1 MSLKEFTKEVF
12 TRYGLTEDDIK
23 VYLGYLRVPRATMS
37 EVYLSFEEGE
47 IEYAKVDEI
56 TKKLIESKFLLKVEG
71 IVDRFIPLEP
81 FFELFTT
88 ESEKFRTEIAT
99 IKDNVL
105 ADQSNRFEKL
115 EAIQNSSIEEVST
128 AVTNQINA
136 FFEDSDNKNVD
147 KKSRIDS
154 ATNRFKET
162 SKTLEKDLHDNIEKD
177 YSELNTDTDKLDSEL
192 VSITEAH
199 NTSSKDLE
207 KNIHTV
213 MDTLNSNLKD
223 ISGSFVNDNESTIN
237 TTKDNLTKLVAELL
251 GDFGTRVGDLEKEL
265 KQDLDGHV
273 DRHKNI
279 ASELKPK
286 MEQILEKYLERMDKI
301 VADLKDR
308 ISRLLSE
315 HITHVKSTT
324 GNVESEIHSKV
335 EDRHEIF
342 KNQVNSY
349 KDSALTLLENLLNTA
364 NMFSSF
370 SEDISKQGLFFTKG
384 KKRKYI
390 ERWERIEQDVASVS
404 NPFKDNF
411 TKDCNNYISD
421 TQRTTEEL
429 KSGITDTIS
438 KENSSLSTETTDLDK
453 RAQETISAELDT
465 LATDMSMEIE
475 NTLQGGIKD
484 CSDTTIKLKD
494 SVEQSFS
501 QHSKQYT
508 DAINRHKE
516 DSLRHYSDFDSEI
529 KRKNETWVKDVDVKF
544 AGGKTDAS
552 TETNNQISK
561 VNDFRGNYKNI
572 VDGHLSKIRTDFDTS
587 KSTTSQKIDSEIQLW
602 NEESADMDKTLAE
615 MLEDHKNKYKDN
627 AETLQT
633 SLSNTTRETIQNIKD
648 AIADFTLQFMNSI
661 DDSTERGE
669 NNEEKLRDI
678 STASSSIPEIAAVSS
693 WHTIGK
699 DALIA
704 AIKDAIYRIKSSII
718 IIMPV
723 VIPEILQIISEFAYQ
738 KKACRFMLTSHW
750 DMQAYGKIIKKMLQ
764 LGNIQFRNLNAPGDY
779 FAVTRDAEEVIICPF
794 TKNEKEMISVISNQ
808 ELYSKLFSNFIGPVF
823 QANSRPVKL

>member
-12 TRYGLTEDDIK
+12 TRYGLTEDDIE
-23 VYLGYLRVPRATMS
+23 VYLRYLRMPRATMS
-37 EVYLSFEEGE
+37 EVYISFEEGD
-47 IEYAKVDEI
+47 IEYAKVGEI
-56 TKKLIESKFLLKVEG
+56 TKKLIESNFLLKIEG

-88 ESEKFRTEIAT
+88 ESEKFRNEIAI

-115 EAIQNSSIEEVST
+115 ESIQNNSIEEVNT
-128 AVTNQINA
+128 AVTNQVNA
-136 FFEDSDNKNVD
+136 FFEDSDKKNMD
-147 KKSRIDS
+147 KKNRIDS
-154 ATNRFKET
+154 ATNRFEET
-162 SKTLEKDLHDNIEKD
+162 SKTLEKELHDNIEKD
-177 YSELNTDTDKLDSEL
+177 YSELKTDTDQLDSEL
-192 VSITEAH
+192 ASITETH

-207 KNIHTV
+207 KNIHTI

-223 ISGSFVNDNESTIN
+223 ISGLFVSDNESTIN
-237 TTKDNLTKLVAELL
+237 NTKDNLTELVADLL
-251 GDFGTRVGDLEKEL
+251 GDFGTRVGNLKKEL

-273 DRHKNI
+273 DRHRNI

-286 MEQILEKYLERMDKI
+286 MEQILEKYLERMDKL
-301 VADLKDR
+301 VSDLKER
-308 ISRLLSE
+308 ISRLLTE

-324 GNVESEIHSKV
+324 NNIESEIHSTV
-335 EDRHEIF
+335 EDRHSIIKE
-342 KNQVNSY
+342 QVNSY
-349 KDSALTLLENLLNTA
+349 KNSALTLLENLLNTA
-364 NMFSSF
+364 NLFSGF

-390 ERWERIEQDVASVS
+390 ERWEKIEQDVASIS

-411 TKDCNNYISD
+411 TKDCNNYIND

-429 KSGITDTIS
+429 KSGVTDTIS

-465 LATDMSMEIE
+465 LATDMSMEID
-475 NTLQGGIKD
+475 NTLQSGIKD

-494 SVEQSFS
+494 SLEQSLT
-501 QHSKQYT
+501 QHRKQYG

-516 DSLRHYSDFDSEI
+516 DSLRHYSDFDAEI
-529 KRKNETWVKDVDVKF
+529 KRKNEGWLKDMNVKF
-544 AGGKTDAS
+544 SGGKTDAS
-552 TETNNQISK
+552 TETNSQISK
-561 VNDFRGNYKNI
+561 VNDFRGKYKNI
-572 VDGHLSKIRTDFDTS
+572 VDGHLDKIRSDFDNS
-587 KSTTSQKIDSEIQLW
+587 KSISSQKIDSEIQLW
-602 NEESADMDKTLAE
+602 NEESADMDKTLAD
-615 MLEDHKNKYKDN
+615 MLEDHKIKYKDN
-627 AETLQT
+627 ADTLQT

-669 NNEEKLRDI
+669 NNEEKLKDI
-678 STASSSIPEIAAVSS
+678 QNASSLIPEIATVTT
-693 WHTIGK
+693 WHSIGK
-699 DALIA
+699 DALIG

-723 VIPEILQIISEFAYQ
+723 VIPEILQVISEFAYQ
-738 KKACRFMLTSHW
+738 KKSARFMLTSHW
-750 DMQAYGKIIKKMLQ
+750 DMQAYGNIIKKMLQ
-764 LGNIQFRNLNAPGDY
+764 LGNIQFRNLSTPGDY

>member
-12 TRYGLTEDDIK
+12 TRYGLTEDDIE
-23 VYLGYLRVPRATMS
+23 VYLRYLRMPRATMS
-37 EVYLSFEEGE
+37 EVYISFEEGD
-47 IEYAKVDEI
+47 IEYAKVGEI
-56 TKKLIESKFLLKVEG
+56 TKKLIESNFLLKVEG

-88 ESEKFRTEIAT
+88 ESEKFRNEIAI

-115 EAIQNSSIEEVST
+115 ESIQNNSIEEVNT
-128 AVTNQINA
+128 AVTNQVNA
-136 FFEDSDNKNVD
+136 FFEDSDKKNMD
-147 KKSRIDS
+147 KKNRIDS
-154 ATNRFKET
+154 ATNRFEET
-162 SKTLEKDLHDNIEKD
+162 SKTLEKELHDNIEKD
-177 YSELNTDTDKLDSEL
+177 YSELKTDTDQLDSEL
-192 VSITEAH
+192 ASITDTH

-207 KNIHTV
+207 KNIHTI

-223 ISGSFVNDNESTIN
+223 ISGLFVSDNESTIN
-237 TTKDNLTKLVAELL
+237 NTKDNLTELVADLL
-251 GDFGTRVGDLEKEL
+251 GDFGTRVGNLKKEL

-273 DRHKNI
+273 DRHRNI

-286 MEQILEKYLERMDKI
+286 MEQILEKYLERMDKL
-301 VADLKDR
+301 VSDLKER
-308 ISRLLSE
+308 ISRLLTE

-324 GNVESEIHSKV
+324 DNIESEIHSTV
-335 EDRHEIF
+335 EDRHSIIKE
-342 KNQVNSY
+342 QVNSY
-349 KDSALTLLENLLNTA
+349 KNSALTLLENLLNTS
-364 NMFSSF
+364 NLFSGF

-390 ERWERIEQDVASVS
+390 ERWEKIEQDVASIS

-411 TKDCNNYISD
+411 TKDCNNYIND

-429 KSGITDTIS
+429 KSGVTDTIS

-465 LATDMSMEIE
+465 LATDMSMEID
-475 NTLQGGIKD
+475 NTLQSGIKD

-494 SVEQSFS
+494 SLEQSLT
-501 QHSKQYT
+501 QHRKQYG

-516 DSLRHYSDFDSEI
+516 DSLRHYSDFDAEI
-529 KRKNETWVKDVDVKF
+529 KRKNEGWLKDMNVKF
-544 AGGKTDAS
+544 SGGKTDAS
-552 TETNNQISK
+552 TETNSQISK
-561 VNDFRGNYKNI
+561 VNDFRGKYKNI
-572 VDGHLSKIRTDFDTS
+572 VDGHLDKIRSDFDNS
-587 KSTTSQKIDSEIQLW
+587 KSISSQKIDSEIQLW
-602 NEESADMDKTLAE
+602 NGESADMDKTLAD
-615 MLEDHKNKYKDN
+615 MLEDHKIKYKDN
-627 AETLQT
+627 ADTLQT

-678 STASSSIPEIAAVSS
+678 SNASSSIPEIAAVTS

-723 VIPEILQIISEFAYQ
+723 VIPEILQVISEFAYQ

-750 DMQAYGKIIKKMLQ
+750 DMQAYGNIIKKMLQ
-764 LGNIQFRNLNAPGDY
+764 LGNIQFRNLSTPGDY